1 MAIRNFRDVLSGSI
15 IKSKKGKTYLCLV
28 DETGNK
34 ALFDKDGKFSRVD
47 LDSLHFGKNN
57 SGEVD
62 SIYQFQTLPIL
73 DAISEGIKY
82 VFRPDRPA
90 CAPLTKVYT
99 SEPAEVTAARKA
111 LADAQAAADRARAV
125 MAAYGF

>member
-62 SIYQFQTLPIL
+62 SVYQFQTLPIL

-99 SEPAEVTAARKA
+99 AEDPRVTAAKKA
-111 LADAQAAADRARAV
+111 LAEAEAAAAAARRTIA
-125 MAAYGF
+125 MYQ

>member
-34 ALFDKDGKFSRVD
+34 ALFDKEGKFSRVD
-47 LDSLHFGKNN
+47 LDSLCFGKNN

-73 DAISEGIKY
+73 DAISEGLKY
-82 VFRPDRPA
+82 VFRPDRPDHPHHLFRLFRQGRRPGLS
-90 CAPLTKVYT
+90 CH
-99 SEPAEVTAARKA
+99 R
-111 LADAQAAADRARAV
+111 Q
-125 MAAYGF
+125 

>member
-47 LDSLHFGKNN
+47 LDSLYFGKNN

-62 SIYQFQTLPIL
+62 SVYQFQTLPIL
-73 DAISEGIKY
+73 DAISEGLKY

-99 SEPAEVTAARKA
+99 AEDPRVTLAKMALAEAEAAAAAARRTIA
-111 LADAQAAADRARAV
+111 MYQ
-125 MAAYGF
+125 

>member
-1 MAIRNFRDVLSGSI
+1 MAIKNFKDVISGSI
-15 IKSKKGKTYLCLV
+15 ITSKKGKTYICLV

-34 ALFDKDGKFSRVD
+34 ALFNKDGKFIRVD

-62 SIYQFQTLPIL
+62 TIRVFQTQPIL

-82 VFRPDRPA
+82 LYRPDRPA
-90 CAPLTKVYT
+90 CAKLTTVYT

-111 LADAQAAADRARAV
+111 LSDAKAAADRAAAII
-125 MAAYGF
+125 AAYGF